1 MSGTAYQSGFHKSV
15 KSRAS
20 LRKHQSGNAAIE
32 FALIFVIAFVVFYAT
47 VTYSLTFLL
56 KQGFT
61 QAAQE
66 GVRSA
71 IKVDPTTFSSTSNYE
86 STVESTAQSTATQA
100 LSWLPASAVPKV
112 SYSAIYT
119 PGTVPGTGV
128 LTLTVS
134 YLNYK
139 TAGLLPVLSFP
150 GVGAVPNVPTDLVG
164 TAKLML

>member
-1 MSGTAYQSGFHKSV
+1 MSGTAYQSSFHKSV

-71 IKVDPTTFSSTSNYE
+71 IQVDPTTFPTSSAYRAAA
-86 STVESTAQSTATQA
+86 STMAQSTANTA
-100 LSWLPASAVPKV
+100 LSWLPAQALANKQVTASVDPA
-112 SYSAIYT
+112 T
-119 PGTVPGTGV
+119 DV
-128 LTLTVS
+128 LTVIIT
-134 YLNYK
+134 YPNYN
-139 TAGLLPVLSFP
+139 TAGLMPVLSFP

>member
-1 MSGTAYQSGFHKSV
+1 MSGTAYQSSFHKSV

-71 IKVDPTTFSSTSNYE
+71 IKVDPTIFSSTSAYE
-86 STVESTAQSTATQA
+86 STVETTAQSTATQA

-112 SYSAIYT
+112 SYSASYA
-119 PGTVPGTGV
+119 PGTGV
-128 LTLTVS
+128 LTVTVS